1 MPTVSSCEDGGLGTC
16 MVLFWDF
23 FFSFSL
29 HPEEMILLL
38 AKMKNKNKS

>member
-1 MPTVSSCEDGGLGTC
+1 MHGAFLG
-16 MVLFWDF
+16 F